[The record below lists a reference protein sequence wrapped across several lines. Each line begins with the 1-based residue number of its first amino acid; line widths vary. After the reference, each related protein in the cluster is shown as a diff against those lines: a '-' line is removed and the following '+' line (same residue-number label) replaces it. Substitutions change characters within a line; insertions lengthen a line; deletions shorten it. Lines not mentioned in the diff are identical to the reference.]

1 MIASKCLAISYILL
15 IVFAIGY
22 GLSEPE
28 IIVPL
33 GKTQPVVVGA
43 APILP
48 IRQAF
53 IRPVVVPVVR
63 PVVPVLPVVR
73 PVVPVVPVVRPVVP
87 VVPIVRP
94 VIRPVVVPVV
104 RPVLVGKRS
113 TKTKRSNRTKRN

>member
-43 APILP
+43 APIRP

-63 PVVPVLPVVR
+63 PVVPVVPVVR
-73 PVVPVVPVVRPVVP
+73 PVVPVVP

-113 TKTKRSNRTKRN
+113 TKTKRSSRTKRN